1 MLKYFFKFSLIL
13 ILSSLLVFTIHLG
26 FLIFIE
32 SPLWGHYILPSYLF
46 NLLTAL
52 FFYMALAYVSRKEET
67 QMGWFFLLFSG
78 LKFLLFF
85 ALVYPLFNA
94 DGRFATSRIYNIF
107 CPLCLLSFYRNQ
119 ASNKIFKPEQLID

>member
-13 ILSSLLVFTIHLG
+13 ILSSLILFTLHLG
-26 FLIFIE
+26 FLVFIE

-52 FFYMALAYVSRKEET
+52 FFYTALAYASTKEET

-94 DGRFATSRIYNIF
+94 DGVLQRQEFITFFVPYVS
-107 CPLCLLSFYRNQ
+107 CLFIVIRH
-119 ASNKIFKPEQLID
+119 LIKFLNPSS

>member
-32 SPLWGHYILPSYLF
+32 SPLWGYYILPSYLF

-85 ALVYPLFNA
+85 ALLYPLFNA
-94 DGRFATSRIYNIF
+94 DGLLQRQEFVTFFVPYAS
-107 CPLCLLSFYRNQ
+107 CLFIVIRHLIKF
-119 ASNKIFKPEQLID
+119 SNPSS